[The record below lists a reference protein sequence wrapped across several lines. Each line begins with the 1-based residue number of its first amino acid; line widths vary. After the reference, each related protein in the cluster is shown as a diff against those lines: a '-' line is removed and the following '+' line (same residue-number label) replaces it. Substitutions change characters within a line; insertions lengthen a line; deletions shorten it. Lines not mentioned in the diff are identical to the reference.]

1 MDNSNLPLIGNG
13 LPYCAVTAEIYV
25 RRKLIKTARLA
36 PSLNGCINEVIAH
49 MRNVEKIEVA
59 DLALYVITSI
69 DSAEVEVTS
78 AAEFFHR
85 CMSSYHCGNGLVKV
99 YFMERQ
105 KQQPKTLEVIPMG
118 WTSQRQS
125 EDQKMEQL
133 QEATIEET
141 KKALQILSKQT
152 ITNIRKQSE
161 VIRQSLADAKEDYE
175 FVIRGYQQQ
184 LEEYQQKLSKSTVA
198 LKANPVGGLKK
209 GYAHS
214 ATCDECD
221 DSITGR
227 RFKCLVC
234 PDYDLCSKCE
244 AEGLH
249 SHHALLRTTHP
260 RETIVPI
267 YVREGMAKI
276 RKELRCPRVPSPDF
290 TRSSSR
296 KIKHS
301 TIPRVDQLKTPKLFA
316 PNEML
321 AKLQLAEKAL
331 ENYRVQKLE
340 EQKQKSFEQ
349 QLVTLKETCLRS
361 LKAPLV
367 EVKTAANPINDINM
381 AALTKA
387 VEQISVDHKI
397 LHDALVVKKADVPKK
412 IEVEDGDESDS
423 SSIISLETSENEML
437 AKVQLAEKALENYR
451 VAKLEEQKQKSFEQ
465 QLVTLKETCLRSL
478 KAPLVEVKTAA
489 NPIND
494 INMASLTKAVEQI
507 SVDHKILHDA
517 LVKKAE
523 VPKKIEVEDG
533 DESDSSSIIS
543 LDSIEDFEDDEIEES
558 RQVLPEPIS
567 TAIEP
572 TDEEEG
578 LHTAVAPTPE
588 PAQFQEADG
597 TKTALP
603 LGADEDG
610 CMTAVAPTPEPVAL
624 ENRIAN
630 YPVVPVFTQGQA
642 IRLPI
647 AHVQT
652 ASADATAS
660 ALLEMGFSFT
670 EIQKALSSCGVGV
683 EKCVQFILHKGF

>member
-118 WTSQRQS
+118 WTSQRQN

-175 FVIRGYQQQ
+175 FLIRGYQQQ

-198 LKANPVGGLKK
+198 LGAKPVGELKK

-221 DSITGR
+221 DSISGR

-276 RKELRCPRVPSPDF
+276 RKELRSPASPDF

-367 EVKTAANPINDINM
+367 KEEVKT
-381 AALTKA
+381 
-387 VEQISVDHKI
+387 
-397 LHDALVVKKADVPKK
+397 
-412 IEVEDGDESDS
+412 
-423 SSIISLETSENEML
+423 
-437 AKVQLAEKALENYR
+437 
-451 VAKLEEQKQKSFEQ
+451 
-465 QLVTLKETCLRSL
+465 
-478 KAPLVEVKTAA
+478 
-489 NPIND
+489 
-494 INMASLTKAVEQI
+494 
-507 SVDHKILHDA
+507 
-517 LVKKAE
+517 
-523 VPKKIEVEDG
+523 
-533 DESDSSSIIS
+533 
-543 LDSIEDFEDDEIEES
+543 SIEDFEDDEIEES

-588 PAQFQEADG
+588 PAQFQEAEDG

-603 LGADEDG
+603 LGADQDG